1 MTTEFRFGTV
11 TPTFLVAPQRELV
24 LAAKAIS
31 AVVLAIG
38 FALLSLVV
46 VALIALPWLA
56 SAGDETHLFEGE
68 LVTSAGHQ
76 ILSAVLWA
84 LLGVAIGTLVQS
96 QVAALV
102 GTLVWIFL
110 GETLLLG
117 LFGVLDVDGL
127 SAYLPFRA
135 LDAADGS
142 GGDDLLS
149 YWPGVAVSLAWI
161 GALGAAGV
169 ERTRRRD
176 IT

>member
-1 MTTEFRFGTV
+1 M
-11 TPTFLVAPQRELV
+11 
-24 LAAKAIS
+24 
-31 AVVLAIG
+31 LAIG
-38 FALLSLVV
+38 FALLALVV
-46 VALIALPWLA
+46 MALIALPWLA
-56 SAGDETHLFEGE
+56 VRAMRRTCSRESWLRR
-68 LVTSAGHQ
+68 GHQ

-127 SAYLPFRA
+127 LRLPARQA

-142 GGDDLLS
+142 AVTTCSPTG
-149 YWPGVAVSLAWI
+149 PGLRSRSPRSGRSAPPES
-161 GALGAAGV
+161 
-169 ERTRRRD
+169 
-176 IT
+176 